1 MSFSGMACSFK
12 SLSGL
17 CPALEVPGEVIL
29 QGAQTRQRH
38 QEQLV
43 KLAAVV
49 GLEPDDAMTTAFCLR
64 DALER
69 ASHRGGRDGDLEVNR
84 GLERPRLELFA
95 RATLDRSLRRVP
107 DHRV

>member
-1 MSFSGMACSFK
+1 
-12 SLSGL
+12 
-17 CPALEVPGEVIL
+17 
-29 QGAQTRQRH
+29 
-38 QEQLV
+38 
-43 KLAAVV
+43 
-49 GLEPDDAMTTAFCLR
+49 MTTAFCPR

-107 DHRV
+107 DHRVGLLQRQAATATPIDRVLDDHGLAVRAQLQVLLRRDVITGDQPARNAMGTR